1 MRIIHHLTAGFLL
14 AVASLAS
21 VACSG
26 GDTLNSVQA
35 RGGGRGGGQQGP
47 VPVTVA
53 SVVQKQMPIEIR
65 VIGTAE
71 AYSTVAVR
79 AQITG
84 QLTSVNFQEGEDVKK
99 DQVLFELDRRPLETA
114 LQQAQASLTR
124 DLAQLANAESQAKR
138 YQDLAERGIATK
150 EQLETTR
157 TGAAALTATAEA
169 DRAAIENAKV
179 QLQYATIVSPLSGRT
194 GALMVHA
201 GNLVR
206 ANDTAPLVVINQVS
220 PLYVS
225 FAIPEARLPELKHYM
240 TLGSLQVEASPPGDE
255 ERPSKGQITFVDNAV
270 DPTTGTIRIKA
281 TSPNADRRLWPGQY
295 VNVIV
300 TLTTD
305 PRAVV
310 VSSAAIQAGQ
320 QGSYVFIVKPDKT
333 AELRPVEIARTSGS
347 ETVIQS
353 GLSAGETVV
362 TDGQLRLV
370 SGSRISVKGED
381 TQRVAP

>member
-14 AVASLAS
+14 AVAPLAF

-35 RGGGRGGGQQGP
+35 RRGGGQQGP

-333 AELRPVEIARTSGS
+333 AELRQVEIARTSGS